1 MQKIK
6 IAVRFLH
13 IFSVYYMQIVIL
25 CMQLNFVI
33 AQGHIEHDL
42 KATPQFLLYLLTNYN
57 KTLQNSPDFV
67 ILYQKGGLPL

>member
-6 IAVRFLH
+6 ISARFLH
-13 IFSVYYMQIVIL
+13 IFSVHYMQIMIF

-33 AQGHIEHDL
+33 VQGHIEHDL

>member
-6 IAVRFLH
+6 IFACYLH
-13 IFSVYYMQIVIL
+13 IFSTYYMQIMIF

-42 KATPQFLLYLLTNYN
+42 KATPQFLLYLLTNYD
-57 KTLQNSPDFV
+57 KILQNPPDFV